1 MLSGGM
7 NSHLPPEIDTLR
19 GGVGEGQEHKMENNL
34 RTMQL
39 GGCVD
44 TKLWILQLRYR
55 EA

>member
-34 RTMQL
+34 RTMQP
-39 GGCVD
+39 GGGVWTLNCGS
-44 TKLWILQLRYR
+44 YS
-55 EA
+55 